1 MGLALH
7 GCMPLAIV
15 LLPVLNQLVLNR
27 AAKGMARQAGHD
39 MAGPG
44 RLDYVM
50 LCLQGRF

>member
-27 AAKGMARQAGHD
+27 AAKGMARQAGLPLAWPGL
-39 MAGPG
+39 AGWI
-44 RLDYVM
+44 M
-50 LCLQGRF
+50 